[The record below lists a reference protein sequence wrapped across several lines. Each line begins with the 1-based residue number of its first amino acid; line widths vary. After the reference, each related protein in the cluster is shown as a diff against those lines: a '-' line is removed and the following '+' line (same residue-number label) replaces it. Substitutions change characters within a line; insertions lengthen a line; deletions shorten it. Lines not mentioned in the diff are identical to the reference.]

1 MGEKIPGKARH
12 AAAGMAILGGGLEW
26 GTVPM
31 AGRDIACWAGG
42 MWSPNSGGCERWEK
56 RYQSRRGTP
65 LRERRLWAVA
75 RGGALLPRKAGI

>member
-1 MGEKIPGKARH
+1 MGEEIPGKARP
-12 AAAGMAILGGGLEW
+12 AAAGKAVLGVGPGGI
-26 GTVPM
+26 VPM

-42 MWSPNSGGCERWEK
+42 TWSPSLGGCERWEK

-75 RGGALLPRKAGI
+75 RGGALFPWRAGI